1 MSLDEASCRFEYH
14 GNVLFSDP
22 SSTGRRIV
30 WSDVY
35 MESDFLLEI
44 GFFAPICRGLGVEY
58 NCARSLS
65 LKKTCGFSLSGL
77 MSSVI
82 NIN

>member
-1 MSLDEASCRFEYH
+1 M
-14 GNVLFSDP
+14 
-22 SSTGRRIV
+22 
-30 WSDVY
+30 Y

-44 GFFAPICRGLGVEY
+44 GFFAPIRRGLGVEY